1 MDHATF
7 LAAIRQLCAAADIAA
22 RAGPQNLQFDAFQLL
37 ACFRRYDN
45 AGLSRA
51 AASTSHDELFQ
62 RTAEAALTMAGR
74 NEFPASLA
82 LLEQARSLLHAT

>member
-7 LAAIRQLCAAADIAA
+7 LVAIRQLCAAADIAA
-22 RAGPQNLQFDAFQLL
+22 KAGPQDLRFGAFELL
-37 ACFRRYDN
+37 ACFRRYDD
-45 AGLSRA
+45 AGFNRA
-51 AASTSHDELFQ
+51 AVSTSNDELFQ